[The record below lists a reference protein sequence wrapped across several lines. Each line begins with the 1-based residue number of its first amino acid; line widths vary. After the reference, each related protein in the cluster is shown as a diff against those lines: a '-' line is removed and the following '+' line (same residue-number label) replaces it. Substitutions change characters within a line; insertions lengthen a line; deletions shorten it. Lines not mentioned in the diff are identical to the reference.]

1 MSGQRDEQGDDMAT
15 HEETLAQLYQGV
27 EHCENI
33 HNAIQHALLM
43 ATNLSESLQNSL
55 GGTGAYDEVGGYSES
70 VLTQLQLSAQT
81 VEQTKQAI
89 ENLMA
94 RFEIVY

>member
-27 EHCENI
+27 ENCTNI
-33 HNAIQHALLM
+33 HNAIQHALSM
-43 ATNLSESLQNSL
+43 ASGLSELLQNSL

-70 VLTQLQLSAQT
+70 VLTQLELSAQT
-81 VEQTKQAI
+81 VEQTKHAI
-89 ENLMA
+89 ENLMV
-94 RFEIVY
+94 RFDIVY